1 VLVEVVRQEKE
12 ARLEAQ
18 IFGEAYK
25 MRIPIYLESL
35 GLKLR
40 KGGEMKQVEELL
52 DHVIDLFGQ

>member
-1 VLVEVVRQEKE
+1 
-12 ARLEAQ
+12 
-18 IFGEAYK
+18 